1 MPNAR
6 KTPQAKSAPF
16 QDEPYILE
24 RQVGHLMRRANQRHV
39 SLFMEMIG
47 DDSLTPTQYA
57 ALVKIG
63 DAGEVS
69 QNLLG
74 RLTAMDPATSQGV
87 IRRLLDRKL
96 ISRQPDPLDA
106 RKVVLSLTPKGA
118 ALREQ
123 SIARA
128 RRVTAATLA
137 PLTAEEQTVLLQLL
151 AKLS

>member
-1 MPNAR
+1 MPHTR
-6 KTPQAKSAPF
+6 KPPPAQTQEN
-16 QDEPYILE
+16 QEEPYILE

-47 DDSLTPTQYA
+47 NDDLTPTQFA

-63 DAGEVS
+63 DMGEVS

-96 ISRQPDPLDA
+96 ISRHPDPLDA

-123 SIARA
+123 SMARA
-128 RRVTAATLA
+128 GRITQATLA
-137 PLTAEEQTVLLQLL
+137 PLTAEEQTVLLELL